1 MGFVEIEMIDLNS
14 NCLIRNQYVSINSFD
29 SGHNILEFYN
39 VLVQVRL
46 TTSKTKSKA
55 L

>member
-14 NCLIRNQYVSINSFD
+14 ICVIRNQYVPINGFD
-29 SGHNILEFYN
+29 SGHNILKFYN

-46 TTSKTKSKA
+46 TTSKTKRKA